1 MARTAVAPLAGTHIA
16 LGLPVLAGRADLN
29 EKEFFGRLDPQT
41 RAIIVSTLCEIV
53 RRHALR
59 AGPTD

>member
-1 MARTAVAPLAGTHIA
+1 MLAARV
-16 LGLPVLAGRADLN
+16 DLN